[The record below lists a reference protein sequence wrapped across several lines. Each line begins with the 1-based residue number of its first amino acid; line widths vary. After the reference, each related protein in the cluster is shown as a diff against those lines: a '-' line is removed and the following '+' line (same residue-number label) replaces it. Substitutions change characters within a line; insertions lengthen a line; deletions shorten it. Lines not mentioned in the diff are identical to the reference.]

1 MDLHRIVCHSWVVFI
16 HFSGH
21 QDWSAWVPS
30 IHGAIFPIISCIRKQ
45 IVWSTHLPPPLQNKS
60 AYFITKNLHHSSSNS
75 CNPDKASFL
84 DYRVMRRTWCI
95 FQSHYSVVYALP
107 WYPTQA
113 PSQVHSC
120 HMLPLIFIISAIM
133 HLLLNRILALGTCPL
148 W

>member
-1 MDLHRIVCHSWVVFI
+1 MPLLGSFHSLQWAPRLECL
-16 HFSGH
+16 
-21 QDWSAWVPS
+21 SAIYPWGNLS
-30 IHGAIFPIISCIRKQ
+30 N
-45 IVWSTHLPPPLQNKS
+45 HLLYTKTNCLINPFVPPLQNKS

-84 DYRVMRRTWCI
+84 DYQVMRRTWCI

-148 W
+148 